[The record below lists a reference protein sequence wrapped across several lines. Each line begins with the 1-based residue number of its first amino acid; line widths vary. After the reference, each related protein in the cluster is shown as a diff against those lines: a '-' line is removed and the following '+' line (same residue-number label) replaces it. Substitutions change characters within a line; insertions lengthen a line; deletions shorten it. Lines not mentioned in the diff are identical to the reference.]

1 VLNFCPGFR
10 TFSSEAPGAIVSG
23 PCKTHETA
31 RQSMFGFK
39 GIDFKTDRWL
49 YNVTVYPG
57 LRMLRVEGQ
66 LYRPIQWQPNES
78 GLVEWDQAM
87 ARLRQGVYQSC
98 LVSSLPGIHKRTCLY
113 AGPRTS
119 RYALASPDGP
129 AGPDAWWC
137 TWDSRD
143 TRGRV
148 IMLVY
153 LRRIQ
158 RAAKAFLLR
167 GRRRLAVA
175 MALHARLGA
184 GSTLAALPGDLLAGF

>member
-1 VLNFCPGFR
+1 
-10 TFSSEAPGAIVSG
+10 
-23 PCKTHETA
+23 
-31 RQSMFGFK
+31 M
-39 GIDFKTDRWL
+39 
-49 YNVTVYPG
+49 
-57 LRMLRVEGQ
+57 EGQ
-66 LYRPIQWQPNES
+66 LYRPIQWQPNKPS
-78 GLVEWDQAM
+78 AADWDLAM
-87 ARLRQGVYQSC
+87 ARLRQAEYQSC
-98 LVSSLPGIHKRTCLY
+98 LVSSLPGIHKRTCFY
-113 AGPRTS
+113 AGARTCE
-119 RYALASPDGP
+119 YPGTSPDGH

-184 GSTLAALPGDLLAGF
+184 GSMLAALPGDLLAGL

>member
-1 VLNFCPGFR
+1 
-10 TFSSEAPGAIVSG
+10 
-23 PCKTHETA
+23 
-31 RQSMFGFK
+31 MFGFK

-57 LRMLRVEGQ
+57 LRMLRLENQ
-66 LYRPIQWQPNES
+66 LFRPVQWLPEQT
-78 GLVEWDQAM
+78 LVEWDQAM
-87 ARLRQGVYQSC
+87 ARLRREEYRSC
-98 LVSSLPGIHKRTCLY
+98 LVSSLPGIHRRTCLY
-113 AGPRTS
+113 AGARTCL
-119 RYALASPDGP
+119 YAFASPDGP

-148 IMLVY
+148 IIPVY

-184 GSTLAALPGDLLAGF
+184 GSTLAALPGDLLAGL